1 VPPPSRSSAPADPA
15 RHAPEPVTEPQRP
28 PDARDVFR
36 GRLVGVEVWPDRER
50 EIVRHPG
57 SCAAVALDGTD
68 VLMVRQ
74 LRVAVGE
81 RLLEIP
87 AGTRDV
93 AGEDPGACASR
104 EVLEETGHRVA
115 GIEPLGWVYAS
126 PGFLDERVD
135 LFLADVEPGQATAA
149 AEEGIEVVRVGLAEA
164 VRMATHGE
172 IRDAKSVVG
181 ILLAA
186 ARRGT
191 PPPGSPGG

>member
-1 VPPPSRSSAPADPA
+1 MN
-15 RHAPEPVTEPQRP
+15 EPKRP
-28 PDARDVFR
+28 PGAQDVFR
-36 GRLVGVEVWPDRER
+36 GRLVSVEVWPERYR

-74 LRVAVGE
+74 LRDAVGE

-93 AGEDPGACASR
+93 EGEDAGACAAR
-104 EVLEETGHRVA
+104 EVREETGRPVA
-115 GIEPLGWVYAS
+115 HIEALGWVYAS

-135 LFLADVEPGQATAA
+135 LFLADLAPGEGKPP
-149 AEEGIEVVRVGLAEA
+149 EEGIEVVRLSFEEA
-164 VRMATHGE
+164 VRMATSGE

-181 ILLAA
+181 ILLTA
-186 ARRGT
+186 ARR
-191 PPPGSPGG
+191 SA